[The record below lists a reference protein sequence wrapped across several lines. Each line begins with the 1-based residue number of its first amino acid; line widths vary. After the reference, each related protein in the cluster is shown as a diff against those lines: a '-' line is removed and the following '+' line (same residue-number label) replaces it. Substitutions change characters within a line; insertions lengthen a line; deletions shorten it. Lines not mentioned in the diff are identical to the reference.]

1 MGYVEVGDKIFIIGD
16 PIAQEG
22 LNCNPYLLVDEGEGI
37 LIDPGSVLDFPIVL
51 ENLKELIDIRKI
63 SHVILHHQDPDFCSA
78 VPLLEKE
85 GLDAQV
91 VTTWKCQTLVRYYGI
106 HLPYYLIEEN
116 EMQLRL
122 KSGRILSFI
131 LTPYL
136 HFAGA
141 FVTYDAK
148 TRSLFSSDLFG
159 SFSYNPT
166 LYADDQ
172 YMDKMLSFHE
182 HYMPSNAV
190 LRPVMELLSL
200 YKIETIYPQHGSII
214 KEQVNRYIEA
224 LKNLECGSLLTPV
237 KQNLMQSGGFTMV
250 FNEVYQRMFSV
261 FPPAEVQELFN
272 SVEGLEFNDEQ
283 KVIIGYHQDWSLIW
297 NSIFNQIESL
307 KGMVWLGV
315 LSPFIQHLCAVFD
328 LQMPDVFQK
337 SLGDV
342 FLENERLKQINVSM
356 DQTIKAT
363 NNKLLKCPITGLY
376 NETFFNSLLLN
387 EFDNED
393 WRELGI
399 LVFIGIDDF
408 SDYLIRFG
416 NQEEQIVLSNLAYL
430 LKEDF
435 GENAV
440 YRMDLPDFA
449 LYVKGF
455 TRQEIIG
462 KLEKIRVKVNKGDFF
477 LGKVSISAGVAF
489 PSEIDLNSTS
499 SEIAVNQYKSLAF
512 ERLRTAQLTGKNK
525 ICFEGEKEIQTV
537 SKGKVLIADTD
548 ITNMML
554 LKTYFEEADME
565 VITTDNGIEAKEM
578 AIATMPDVIVSE
590 IILHRLDGFSLRQ
603 ELLNNSTTKDI
614 KTVFLSFKKDEN
626 SVKRAMQM
634 GVTHYLSKPFLLA
647 ELLGIVKS
655 MVQDGEKWN

>member
-1 MGYVEVGDKIFIIGD
+1 MSYVEVGDKIYIIGD

-22 LNCNPYLLVDEGEGI
+22 LNCNPYLLIDEGEGI

-51 ENLKELIDIRKI
+51 ENLKQLIDIRKI

-85 GLDAQV
+85 GLNAQV
-91 VTTWKCQTLVRYYGI
+91 VTTWKCQTLVKYYGI
-106 HLPYYLIEEN
+106 QMPYYLIEEH

-141 FVTYDAK
+141 FVTYDMK

-166 LYADDQ
+166 LYADDH

-190 LRPVMELLSL
+190 LRPVMELISL
-200 YKIETIYPQHGSII
+200 YQIETIFPQHGSII
-214 KEQVNRYIEA
+214 KDQVYQYIEA
-224 LKNLECGSLLTPV
+224 LKTLECGSFLTPV
-237 KQNLMQSGGFTMV
+237 KKNLMQSGGFTMI
-250 FNEVYQRMFSV
+250 FNEVYKRMISI
-261 FPPAEVQELFN
+261 FPSEDVNEIFDTID
-272 SVEGLEFNDEQ
+272 GLEFNEQ
-283 KVIIGYHQDWSLIW
+283 KVITGYRQDWNLIW
-297 NSIFNQIESL
+297 NSIFNKVQSI

-315 LSPFIQHLCAVFD
+315 LFPFVENLCAVFD
-328 LQMPDVFQK
+328 LQLPEVFSK
-337 SLGDV
+337 SLNEI
-342 FLENERLKQINVSM
+342 LNENDKLKQVNISL

-363 NNKLLKCPITGLY
+363 NNKLLRCPITGLY
-376 NETFFNSLLLN
+376 NETFFHSLLLN
-387 EFDNED
+387 EFGNED
-393 WRELGI
+393 WREIGI
-399 LVFIGIDDF
+399 LAFIGIDDF
-408 SDYLIRFG
+408 ADYIIRFG
-416 NQEEQIVLSNLAYL
+416 NQEEQIVLNNLAYL

-449 LYVKGF
+449 LYLKGL
-455 TRQEIIG
+455 TRQEVVER
-462 KLEKIRVKVNKGDFF
+462 LEKIRVKVNKGDYF
-477 LGKVSISAGVAF
+477 LGKITISAGVAF
-489 PSEIDLNSTS
+489 PPEIDLNSNS
-499 SEIAVNQYKSLAF
+499 NEIAANQYENLAF

-525 ICFEGEKEIQTV
+525 ICSEGEKGIQTV
-537 SKGKVLIADTD
+537 RKGKILIADTD
-548 ITNMML
+548 ITNVTL
-554 LKTYFEEADME
+554 LKTYFEEADLE
-565 VITTDNGIEAKEM
+565 VMTTDNGIEAKEM
-578 AIATMPDVIVSE
+578 AIANLPDVIVSE
-590 IILHRLDGFSLRQ
+590 VILHRLDGFSLRE

-614 KTVFLSFKKDEN
+614 KTVFLSFKKDET
-626 SVKRAMQM
+626 SVKRAIQM

-647 ELLGIVKS
+647 ELLGIVES
-655 MVQDGEKWN
+655 LVQDGKKWN

>member
-1 MGYVEVGDKIFIIGD
+1 MGYVEVGEKIYIIGD
-16 PIAQEG
+16 PIAQDG
-22 LNCNPYLLVDEGEGI
+22 LNCNPYLLIDEGEGI
-37 LIDPGSVLDFPIVL
+37 LFDPGSVLDFSIVL

-85 GLDAQV
+85 GLNAQI
-91 VTTWKCQTLVRYYGI
+91 VTTWKCQTLIRYYGI
-106 HLPYYLIEEN
+106 HSPYYLIEEH
-116 EMQLRL
+116 EMKLQL
-122 KSGRILSFI
+122 KSGRNLSFI

-141 FVTYDAK
+141 FVTYDEK

-166 LYADDQ
+166 LYADDH

-200 YKIETIYPQHGSII
+200 YKIDTIFPQHGSII
-214 KEQVNRYIEA
+214 KEQVYQYIDA
-224 LKNLECGSLLTPV
+224 LKSLECGSLLTPV
-237 KQNLMQSGGFTMV
+237 KQNLMLAGGFTMI
-250 FNEVYQRMFSV
+250 FNEVYQRMTSI
-261 FPPAEVQELFN
+261 FPSAEVEEVFN
-272 SVEGLEFNDEQ
+272 SVEGLEFDDQ
-283 KVIIGYHQDWSLIW
+283 KVITGYRQDWSLIW
-297 NSIFNQIESL
+297 NSIFKQIESMR
-307 KGMVWLGV
+307 GMVWLGV
-315 LSPFIQHLCAVFD
+315 LYPFVSHLCAVFD
-328 LQMPDVFQK
+328 LQLPEVFNK

-342 FLENERLKQINVSM
+342 FLENERLKQINISM

-376 NETFFNSLLLN
+376 NENFFDSLLLN

-393 WRELGI
+393 WRELGT

-408 SDYLIRFG
+408 ADYLIQFG

-449 LYVKGF
+449 IYIKGF
-455 TRQEIIG
+455 TRQEIIE
-462 KLEKIRVKVNKGDFF
+462 KLEKLRVKIKKGDYF
-477 LGKVSISAGVAF
+477 LGKVTISAGIAF
-489 PSEIDLNSTS
+489 PSEIDLNSNS
-499 SEIAVNQYKSLAF
+499 SEIAVNQYESLAF

-525 ICFEGEKEIQTV
+525 ICFEGDKEIHAV

-548 ITNMML
+548 ITNVML
-554 LKTYFEEADME
+554 LKSYFEDADLE
-565 VITTDNGIEAKEM
+565 VMTTDNGIEAKEM
-578 AIATMPDVIVSE
+578 AIENLPDVIVSE
-590 IILHRLDGFSLRQ
+590 IILHRLDGFSLR
-603 ELLNNSTTKDI
+603 EEILNNSTTKDI
-614 KTVFLSFKKDEN
+614 KTIFLSFKKDET
-626 SVKRAMQM
+626 SVKRAIQM

-647 ELLGIVKS
+647 ELLGIVES
-655 MVQDGEKWN
+655 LVQDGKKWN